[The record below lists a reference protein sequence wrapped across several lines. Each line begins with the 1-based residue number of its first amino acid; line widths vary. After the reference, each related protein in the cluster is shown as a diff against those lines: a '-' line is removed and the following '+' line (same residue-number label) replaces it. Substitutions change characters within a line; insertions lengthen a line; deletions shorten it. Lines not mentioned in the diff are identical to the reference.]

1 MQGPAKQGFRRIGAA
16 LSDGSGVGMFGDET
30 RLVEEFP
37 RTLRE
42 RNLPLFRSP
51 DRALRAMAHVNAYG
65 RARTRNPLRR

>member
-1 MQGPAKQGFRRIGAA
+1 
-16 LSDGSGVGMFGDET
+16 MFGDET

-65 RARTRNPLRR
+65 RARTRNALRR